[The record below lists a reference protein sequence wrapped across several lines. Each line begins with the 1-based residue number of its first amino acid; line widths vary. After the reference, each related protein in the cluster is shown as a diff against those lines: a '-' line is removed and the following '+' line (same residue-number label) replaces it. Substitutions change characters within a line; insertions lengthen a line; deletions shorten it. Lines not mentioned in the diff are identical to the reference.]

1 MEVQVE
7 EGGGDDGVLTTTE
20 IRRDHVQWRAAVYAR
35 LGTMARMVAEI
46 QQHAL
51 LKFTEQEKR
60 LRRMES
66 LVRTLQARPLQG
78 AVTTARGTTIQ
89 VGNLT
94 AEGENVFRPAILSR
108 NPKTLAVLW
117 DEWCNGIG
125 GNLPAKDFEPSQR
138 GKKGVKANYS
148 FRKPFWNIMERLLD
162 KGVTV
167 AEGLRSVDNVY
178 AKYGSVTKQLK
189 EMAKDERNGGHI
201 SLQGRRSIRI
211 VG

>member
-78 AVTTARGTTIQ
+78 AVTTARGTTIR

-148 FRKPFWNIMERLLD
+148 FRKSFWNIMVYLVDNGL
-162 KGVTV
+162 TV
-167 AEGLRSVDNVY
+167 AQAATSRV
-178 AKYGSVTKQLK
+178 
-189 EMAKDERNGGHI
+189 
-201 SLQGRRSIRI
+201 
-211 VG
+211 

>member
-78 AVTTARGTTIQ
+78 AVTTAQGTTIQ

-94 AEGENVFRPAILSR
+94 AEGENV
-108 NPKTLAVLW
+108 
-117 DEWCNGIG
+117 
-125 GNLPAKDFEPSQR
+125 
-138 GKKGVKANYS
+138 
-148 FRKPFWNIMERLLD
+148 
-162 KGVTV
+162 
-167 AEGLRSVDNVY
+167 
-178 AKYGSVTKQLK
+178 
-189 EMAKDERNGGHI
+189 H
-201 SLQGRRSIRI
+201 
-211 VG
+211 